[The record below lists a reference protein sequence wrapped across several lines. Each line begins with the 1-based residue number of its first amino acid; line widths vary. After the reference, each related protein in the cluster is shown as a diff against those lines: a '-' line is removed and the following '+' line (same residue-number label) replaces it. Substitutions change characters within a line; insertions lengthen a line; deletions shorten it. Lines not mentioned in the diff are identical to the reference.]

1 MGIRHALVTLAK
13 RGVKLALLPAA
24 IARRE
29 RRPGLYVLIYH
40 RVGAGMQAE
49 MDLPTAAFAR
59 HLDLLRDGR
68 EVVRLRE
75 GLERLE
81 GGTLD
86 RDLVAV
92 TFDDGYAD
100 VHEQA
105 WPLLRA
111 REIPS
116 TLFLA
121 TGFLD
126 GDVAPPISPGVERP
140 GAAPARPLRW
150 EDIRAMTESGLVDV
164 GSHTVTHPDFDGID
178 ADRAERELVDSKRVI
193 RERLGIDVELFAYPR
208 AVVGHADLVGRHYR
222 WALGGEGPKNVAGET
237 DRLRVQRTPV
247 RASDGVFFLR
257 RRLKGAAPLEDR
269 LYARLR
275 NRTSS

>member
-1 MGIRHALVTLAK
+1 VGFRLALVGLAK

-24 IARRE
+24 VARRE
-29 RRPGLYVLIYH
+29 RRPGLYALIYH

-49 MDLPTAAFAR
+49 MDLPAATFAR
-59 HLDLLRDGR
+59 HLDLLTERF
-68 EVVRLRE
+68 ELVRLRE

-81 GGTLD
+81 AGTVY

-100 VHEQA
+100 VHEHA
-105 WPLLRA
+105 WPLLRE

-126 GDVAPPISPGVERP
+126 GDIAPPISPGADRSGAP
-140 GAAPARPLRW
+140 AAPLAW
-150 EDIRAMTESGLVDV
+150 EDVRRMLATGLVEV

-178 ADRAERELVDSKRVI
+178 AVTAERELLESKAVI
-193 RERLGIDVELFAYPR
+193 RERLGVSTELFAYPR
-208 AVVGHADLVGRHYR
+208 AIVGHPDLVGAHYR
-222 WALGGEGPKNVAGET
+222 WALGGEGPKTVAET
-237 DRLRVQRTPV
+237 FDRVRVQRTPV
-247 RASDGVFFLR
+247 RRSDGVFFLR
-257 RRLKGAAPLEDR
+257 RRLAGAAPLEDR

-275 NRTSS
+275 GRR

>member
-1 MGIRHALVTLAK
+1 MGFRHALVTLAK

-24 IARRE
+24 VARRD

-49 MDLPTAAFAR
+49 MDLPAATFAR
-59 HLDLLRDGR
+59 QLDVLRER
-68 EVVRLRE
+68 HEVVRLRE
-75 GLERLE
+75 GLERLQAGPLE
-81 GGTLD
+81 

-100 VHEQA
+100 VHERA

-121 TGFLD
+121 TDFLD
-126 GDVAPPISPGVERP
+126 GATDAPIPPGVERA
-140 GAAPARPLRW
+140 GAQPARALAW
-150 EDIRAMTESGLVDV
+150 GDVRAMVDSGLVDV
-164 GSHTVTHPDFDGID
+164 GSHTVTHPDFDRID
-178 ADRAERELVDSKRVI
+178 AVRAEDELVRSRATI
-193 RERLGIDVELFAYPR
+193 RERLGIDTDLFAYPR
-208 AVVGHADLVGRHYR
+208 AVVGHEELVGRHYR

-237 DRLRVQRTPV
+237 DPLRVQRTPV
-247 RASDGVFFLR
+247 RGSDGVFFLK
-257 RRLKGAAPLEDR
+257 RRLAGAAPLEDR
-269 LYARLR
+269 LYARLK
-275 NRTSS
+275 NRGS